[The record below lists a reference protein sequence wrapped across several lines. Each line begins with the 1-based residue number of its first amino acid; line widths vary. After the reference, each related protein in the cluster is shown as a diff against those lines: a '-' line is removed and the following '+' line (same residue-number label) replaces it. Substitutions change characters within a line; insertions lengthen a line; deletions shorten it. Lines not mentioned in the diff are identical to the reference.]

1 MGNRPYAYT
10 ILHLDQG
17 QYLTLSVAKY
27 FATESN
33 APDISFDQGVLRVL
47 RKWSMTQQ
55 LSEVSFK
62 GLLSSMDVFLPSR
75 SEKVLVYT
83 IIRP

>member
-1 MGNRPYAYT
+1 MGNGPYAYP
-10 ILHLDQG
+10 ILYLDQG
-17 QYLTLSVAKY
+17 QYLKLSIAKY

-55 LSEVSFK
+55 LSEASGF
-62 GLLSSMDVFLPSR
+62 
-75 SEKVLVYT
+75 
-83 IIRP
+83 